1 MAGAKILLADDDGQL
16 RETLQEFLAGQG
28 YAVTAAADGQEAK
41 VALEEQ
47 EFALALLDLMLPD
60 CSGLDIL
67 SHIKAHTPDTEVI
80 LFTGHA
86 GLESAVQALRLGAY
100 DYLVKGDLRLSDLQ
114 TLVARALE
122 RRHLA
127 RQNRELVDNISK
139 AQEELVNRR
148 VRELTQVRQI
158 AETLAGP
165 LTWDQLVRG
174 LVNLIWDSLPL
185 ALLGLELQGQEGE
198 LPLSA
203 HRRRPDVPEATYQ
216 NFKDLLLG
224 RAGPDPGA
232 PAAGTPL
239 PAMLWER
246 LEVGKV
252 TLAAA
257 AGRNEPFTP
266 EEAELFH
273 IFILQGEAGIKNLV
287 LFDQVK
293 GMAIRDALTG
303 LYNYGYFKETLHYEV
318 EKSRRYNMPLSLLF
332 LDVDDFKRV
341 NDTLGHVKGDKIL
354 RQVGAILKKGVR
366 QADLL
371 CRYGGDEF
379 VMLLSQTPQDQAM
392 VLAERLR
399 QSVAQSSMNR
409 LEQRFKVTVS
419 IGVAGL
425 GPETS
430 TEDLIKEADAAHYRA
445 KQAGKNRVAG
455 PEPLPRPGK
464 NATSPPAPPRLRLR

>member
-1 MAGAKILLADDDGQL
+1 MAGENILLADDDHQL
-16 RETLQEFLAGQG
+16 REMLQTFLAGQG
-28 YAVTAAADGQEAK
+28 YVVTGAADGHEART
-41 VALEEQ
+41 ALQGQ
-47 EFALALLDLMLPD
+47 EFSLALLDLRLPD
-60 CSGLDIL
+60 CSGLDLL

-86 GLESAVQALRLGAY
+86 GLESAIQALRLGAY
-100 DYLVKGDLRLSDLQ
+100 DYLLKGDLRLSDLE

-122 RRHLA
+122 RRYLA

-139 AQEELVNRR
+139 AQEELASRR
-148 VRELTQVRQI
+148 ARELNQVRQI

-174 LVNLIWDSLPL
+174 LANLIWESLPL
-185 ALLGLELQGQEGE
+185 ELLGLELLGPKGE

-203 HRRRPDVPEATYQ
+203 YRRRPEVPETTLQ
-216 NFKDLLLG
+216 NFQDLLLG
-224 RAGPDPGA
+224 QAAPDSA
-232 PAAGTPL
+232 TPAAGTPL

-246 LEVGKV
+246 LRVGNV
-252 TLAAA
+252 TLAAG
-257 AGRNEPFTP
+257 AGRHEPLTP
-266 EEAELFH
+266 EEVELFR
-273 IFILQGEAGIKNLV
+273 IFILQGEAGIKNLI

-293 GMAIRDALTG
+293 SMAIRDALTG
-303 LYNYGYFKETLHYEV
+303 LYNYGYFKEALHYEV
-318 EKSRRYNMPLSLLF
+318 EKSRRYEMPLSLLF
-332 LDVDDFKRV
+332 LDIDDFKRI

-354 RQVGAILKKGVR
+354 RQVGAILKKGSR

-379 VMLLSQTPQDQAM
+379 VVLLSQTPPDQAM

-399 QSVAQSSMNR
+399 QGIARSAMNR
-409 LEQRFKVTVS
+409 QEQRCKVTVS

-425 GPETS
+425 KPEMS
-430 TEDLIKEADAAHYRA
+430 TEDLIKEADTAHYQA

-455 PEPLPRPGK
+455 PEPLPPPQINAGPSRGPRP
-464 NATSPPAPPRLRLR
+464 RHR

>member
-1 MAGAKILLADDDGQL
+1 MAGEKILLADDEHPL
-16 RETLQEFLAGQG
+16 RETLQEFLADQG
-28 YAVTAAADGQEAK
+28 YTVTTAADGYEAMAA
-41 VALEEQ
+41 VQEQ
-47 EFALALLDLMLPD
+47 EFALALLDLMLPGP
-60 CSGLDIL
+60 SGLELL
-67 SHIKAHTPDTEVI
+67 SHLKTHTPDTEVI

-86 GLESAVQALRLGAY
+86 GLESAIQALRLGAY
-100 DYLVKGDLRLSDLQ
+100 DYLLKADLRLADLQ

-127 RQNRELVDNISK
+127 LENRELVENISK
-139 AQEELVNRR
+139 AQQELVSRR
-148 VRELTQVRQI
+148 ARELTQVRQI

-185 ALLGLELQGQEGE
+185 ELLGLQLQGPEAE

-203 HRRRPDVPEATYQ
+203 FRRRPDVPDDTDQ
-216 NFKDLLLG
+216 TFQDLLQGQL
-224 RAGPDPGA
+224 APDLATP
-232 PAAGTPL
+232 PAGTPL

-246 LEVGKV
+246 LEVGNV
-252 TLAAA
+252 TLAAG
-257 AGRNEPFTP
+257 AGRHEPLTP
-266 EEAELFH
+266 EEAELFR

-293 GMAIRDALTG
+293 SMAIRDALTG
-303 LYNYGYFKETLHYEV
+303 LYNYGYFKEALHYEV
-318 EKSRRYNMPLSLLF
+318 EKSRRYKTPLSLLF
-332 LDVDDFKRV
+332 LDIDDFKRV
-341 NDTLGHVKGDKIL
+341 NDTLGHLKGDKIM
-354 RQVGAILKKGVR
+354 RQVGDILKKGIR

-399 QSVAQSSMNR
+399 QHIAQSSMNR
-409 LEQRFKVTVS
+409 QEQALKVTVS

-425 GPETS
+425 RPEMS
-430 TEDLIKEADAAHYRA
+430 TEDLVKEADDAHYRA

-455 PEPLPRPGK
+455 PEPSPLPEK
-464 NATSPPAPPRLRLR
+464 TANPARGPQLPIG

>member
-1 MAGAKILLADDDGQL
+1 MAGERILLADDDQQL
-16 RETLQEFLAGQG
+16 RETLQEFLAEKG
-28 YAVTAAADGQEAK
+28 YAVMAAADGYEAMA
-41 VALEEQ
+41 ALKAQ
-47 EFALALLDLMLPD
+47 EFALALLDLMLPGY
-60 CSGLDIL
+60 SGLELL
-67 SHIKAHTPDTEVI
+67 SHLKAHTPDTEVI

-100 DYLVKGDLRLSDLQ
+100 DYLVKADLRLADLK

-127 RQNRELVDNISK
+127 LENRELVENISK
-139 AQEELVNRR
+139 AQRELVNRR
-148 VRELTQVRQI
+148 ARELTQVRQI

-185 ALLGLELQGQEGE
+185 ELLGLQLQGPEAE

-203 HRRRPDVPEATYQ
+203 FRCRPDVPEATDQ
-216 NFKDLLLG
+216 TFQDLLQGQL
-224 RAGPDPGA
+224 APDLATP
-232 PAAGTPL
+232 PAGTPL

-246 LEVGKV
+246 LEVGNV
-252 TLAAA
+252 TLAAG
-257 AGRNEPFTP
+257 AGRHEPLTP
-266 EEAELFH
+266 EEAELFR

-293 GMAIRDALTG
+293 SMAIRDALTG
-303 LYNYGYFKETLHYEV
+303 LYNYGYFKEALHYEV
-318 EKSRRYNMPLSLLF
+318 EKSRRYKTPLSLLF
-332 LDVDDFKRV
+332 LDIDDFKRV
-341 NDTLGHVKGDKIL
+341 NDTLGHLKGDKIM
-354 RQVGAILKKGVR
+354 RQVAAILKQGIR

-379 VMLLSQTPQDQAM
+379 VMLLSQTPPEQATI
-392 VLAERLR
+392 LAERLCR
-399 QSVAQSSMNR
+399 RIAQSSMNR
-409 LEQRFKVTVS
+409 QEQALKVTVS

-425 GPETS
+425 RPEMS
-430 TEDLIKEADAAHYRA
+430 TEDLVKESDDAHYRA

-455 PEPLPRPGK
+455 PEPSPLPEK
-464 NATSPPAPPRLRLR
+464 TANPARGPQPRLR

>member
-1 MAGAKILLADDDGQL
+1 MAGEKILLADDDHPL
-16 RETLQEFLAGQG
+16 RETLQEFLTGRG
-28 YAVTAAADGQEAK
+28 YVVTAAADGHEAMA
-41 VALEEQ
+41 ALQEQ
-47 EFALALLDLMLPD
+47 EFALALLDLMLPGY
-60 CSGLDIL
+60 SGLDL
-67 SHIKAHTPDTEVI
+67 LFLFKAHSPDTEVI

-100 DYLVKGDLRLSDLQ
+100 DYIVKADLRLADLQ

-127 RQNRELVDNISK
+127 LENRELVVNISK
-139 AQEELVNRR
+139 AQAELINRR
-148 VRELTQVRQI
+148 SHELTQVRQI

-174 LVNLIWDSLPL
+174 LVNLIWDSFPL
-185 ALLGLELQGQEGE
+185 ELLGLQLQGPEAE

-203 HRRRPDVPEATYQ
+203 FRRRPDLPDATDQ
-216 NFKDLLLG
+216 TFRDLLQRQL
-224 RAGPDPGA
+224 A
-232 PAAGTPL
+232 PNPAAPPAGTPL

-246 LEVGKV
+246 LQVGNV
-252 TLAAA
+252 TLAAG
-257 AGRNEPFTP
+257 AGRHEPLTP
-266 EEAELFH
+266 EEAELFR

-293 GMAIRDALTG
+293 SMAIRDALTG
-303 LYNYGYFKETLHYEV
+303 LYNYGYFKDALHYEV
-318 EKSRRYNMPLSLLF
+318 EKSRRYKTPLSLFF
-332 LDVDDFKRV
+332 LDIDDFKQV

-354 RQVGAILKKGVR
+354 RQVGAILKQGIR

-379 VMLLSQTPQDQAM
+379 VMLLSQTPPGQAM

-399 QSVAQSSMNR
+399 QRIAQSSMNR
-409 LEQRFKVTVS
+409 LEQRVQVTVS

-425 GPETS
+425 GPKMS
-430 TEDLIKEADAAHYRA
+430 TEDLVKEADEAHYRA

-455 PEPLPRPGK
+455 PKPLSHSEKTGNPARGPQPHPR
-464 NATSPPAPPRLRLR
+464 